1 MFGNKYSPCVI
12 GIAITS
18 KLKSNLPTHIEIDG
32 TKFGLEKE
40 SVILAEQIRTLDKSR
55 LIKKVGILDK
65 VTMEKLK
72 KAMEIS
78 FGLRGK
84 IDWRKNLKTYIKLNN
99 LIWYIIHNIV

>member
-1 MFGNKYSPCVI
+1 MMFGNKYSPCVI

-99 LIWYIIHNIV
+99 LI